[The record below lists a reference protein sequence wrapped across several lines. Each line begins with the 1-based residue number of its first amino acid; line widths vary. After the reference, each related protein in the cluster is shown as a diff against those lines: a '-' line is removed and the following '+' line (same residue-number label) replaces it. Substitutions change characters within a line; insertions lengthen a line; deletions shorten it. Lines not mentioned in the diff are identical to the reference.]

1 MTSKSTVKNNRRLK
15 ITSKF
20 FQKRNNKG
28 QYRSELRLTGRWL
41 EEFGFQRGQ
50 FVTIS
55 CENKRLII
63 TGQ

>member
-1 MTSKSTVKNNRRLK
+1 MQKQTEVKNNRRLK
-15 ITSKF
+15 ITSKY

-41 EEFGFQRGQ
+41 EEFGFERGQ